1 MSGRQQRVMVQP
13 INVIF
18 KNLQQKTKVVIWLY
32 DNIEMRI
39 EGRIIVRVPYPI
51 ATHLGV
57 EFQNEGVGDLSDAIH
72 GRYMLPCPVISV
84 VFCDSRCDILLI
96 GFDEFMN
103 VVVDEATE
111 VYVKDAKP
119 RRELGR
125 ILLKGD
131 NITLIQQVV

>member
-1 MSGRQQRVMVQP
+1 M
-13 INVIF
+13 
-18 KNLQQKTKVVIWLY
+18 IWLY

-96 GFDEFMN
+96 VIFSF
-103 VVVDEATE
+103 AR
-111 VYVKDAKP
+111 A
-119 RRELGR
+119 
-125 ILLKGD
+125 LLIV
-131 NITLIQQVV
+131 NTF